1 MLQNGTPR
9 YLRMLTAAALTGILA
24 GCAGEPAS
32 RSGPAAD
39 GQDAKQEAS
48 APNEASASDAA
59 VWPEDQAGR
68 YNSVMRLARLSDNSK
83 DLSIAI
89 GLYQRA
95 HEIDPTQVDPLLR
108 LATLYQE
115 TGFMDQAVEAYR
127 RLVLIEP
134 VSPVHLTQYGMLL
147 LRADKPTEA
156 QGQFL
161 KALEFEESA
170 RTLNAAGVTYDMT
183 GKRENAQLYYRTA
196 LKLDPSYLPAM
207 GNLGLSLALSGK
219 HRAGIEVLEEAV
231 AMSKSGPEHR
241 QMLATAYGLSGN
253 MAAASQVSG
262 KDFDDVALR
271 ENLKKYGV
279 AD

>member
-1 MLQNGTPR
+1 MLQNGVPR
-9 YLRMLTAAALTGILA
+9 YLRMLTAVALTGILA

-39 GQDAKQEAS
+39 GQDAKQETS

-59 VWPEDQAGR
+59 AWPEDQAGR
-68 YNSVMRLARLSDNSK
+68 YNSVMRLARLSEKSN

-95 HEIDPTQVDPLLR
+95 HEVDPTQADPLLR

-115 TGFMDQAVEAYR
+115 TEFMDQAAEAYR

-156 QGQFL
+156 QRQFL
-161 KALEFEESA
+161 KALAIEKSA
-170 RTLNAAGVTYDMT
+170 RTLNAAGVTYDMA

-219 HRAGIEVLEEAV
+219 HRAGIEVLEETV
-231 AMSKSGPEHR
+231 AMPKSGPEHR

-253 MAAASQVSG
+253 MVAASQVSG
-262 KDFDDVALR
+262 KNFDDVALR
-271 ENLKKYGV
+271 ENLKIYGA

>member
-1 MLQNGTPR
+1 MLQNGGPR
-9 YLRMLTAAALTGILA
+9 YLRMLTAVALTGFLA

-32 RSGPAAD
+32 RSGPAAV
-39 GQDAKQEAS
+39 GQDAKQETS
-48 APNEASASDAA
+48 APDEASAGDAGA
-59 VWPEDQAGR
+59 WPEDQTGR
-68 YNSVMRLARLSDNSK
+68 YNSLMRLARLSDTSK

-95 HEIDPTQVDPLLR
+95 HEVDPAQADPLLH
-108 LATLYQE
+108 LAALYQE
-115 TGFMDQAVEAYR
+115 TGYMEQAMEAYR
-127 RLVLIEP
+127 RLVLIVP
-134 VSPVHLTQYGMLL
+134 LGPDHLTQYGMLL
-147 LRADKPTEA
+147 LRADKPAEA
-156 QGQFL
+156 QKQFL
-161 KALEFEESA
+161 KALEIEESA
-170 RTLNAAGVTYDMT
+170 RTFNAAGVTYDMV
-183 GKRENAQLYYRTA
+183 GKRENAQLYYRKA

-219 HRAGIEVLEEAV
+219 HRAGIEVLEDTV
-231 AMSKSGPEHR
+231 AMPKSGPEHR

-271 ENLKKYGV
+271 ENLKIYGA